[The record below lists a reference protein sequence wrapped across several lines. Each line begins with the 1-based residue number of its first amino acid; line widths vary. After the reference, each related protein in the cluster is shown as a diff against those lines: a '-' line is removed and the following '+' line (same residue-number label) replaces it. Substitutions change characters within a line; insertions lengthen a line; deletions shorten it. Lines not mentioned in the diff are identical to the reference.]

1 MNVAKYLN
9 GDWQP
14 DWNNK
19 DGYEYKYYLFIDYPS
34 NKIKIEHLV
43 SCCPNDIYFKSEEFA
58 QQAVDILGEET
69 IRLALC
75 TDW

>member
-14 DWNNK
+14 DWNNRS
-19 DGYEYKYYLFIDYPS
+19 EIKYYISLYGGINIYRTTDF
-34 NKIKIEHLV
+34 HCL
-43 SCCPNDIYFKSEEFA
+43 DIYFKSKELAE
-58 QQAVDILGEET
+58 QAVGILGKET